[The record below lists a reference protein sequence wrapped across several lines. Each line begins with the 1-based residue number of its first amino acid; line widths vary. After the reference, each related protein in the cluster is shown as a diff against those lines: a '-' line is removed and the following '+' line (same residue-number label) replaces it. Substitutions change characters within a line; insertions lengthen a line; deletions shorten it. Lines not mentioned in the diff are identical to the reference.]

1 MELSQAEIEFIK
13 DLIQA
18 VGGTYRSHLGQS
30 FGSALSILVNAPT
43 PEPTTIASFDD
54 RWAALAQHEELKR
67 EVDDLK
73 EQVSNLRLQLDRANP
88 DWGRF

>member
-43 PEPTTIASFDD
+43 PE
-54 RWAALAQHEELKR
+54 LAQHEELKR